1 MLRVATDLSLPPYG
15 MMDATLQP
23 TGSDVETGKQL
34 AAALGVKYELVSTT
48 ASARIPTL
56 QTGKADVIIS
66 SLAILPQ
73 RKEVLDFSDIYSVL
87 RTVVAGPKSVKVN
100 TLTDLNGKTVGL
112 VRATTQDTFLTNNAK
127 EVRIVRYEDEATA
140 AQAYLSGQVDFVSTA
155 EMSIPAIAQR
165 TTTRQPE
172 VKLVLTT
179 SLLGIGMRKGEP
191 RLLEETNRWVRANL
205 ANGNLNAIYKK
216 YEGIDLPEDVIK
228 GTAN

>member
-87 RTVVAGPKSVKVN
+87 RTVVAGPKGAKVN

-127 EVRIVRYEDEATA
+127 EVRLVRYEDEATA